1 MIKRI
6 VKVSERRV
14 VFELPADYIGH
25 EVEMLAFR
33 IDETEPA
40 GAIPTMKQDLLV
52 FAGMLRDSPNFN
64 GDLVD
69 WQREQRNE
77 CHRRQP

>member
-1 MIKRI
+1 MIKQV

-14 VFELPADYIGH
+14 VFEMPDDYIGH

-33 IDETEPA
+33 IDETEAGGATPA
-40 GAIPTMKQDLLV
+40 GKQDLLA
-52 FAGMLRDSPNFN
+52 FAGILRESPNFN

-77 CHRRQP
+77 WR

>member
-1 MIKRI
+1 MIKQV

-33 IDETEPA
+33 IDETDTG
-40 GAIPTMKQDLLV
+40 GAIPTEKQDLLA

-69 WQREQRNE
+69 WQKEQRNE
-77 CHRRQP
+77 WR

>member
-1 MIKRI
+1 MFKQV
-6 VKVSERRV
+6 VKVADRRV
-14 VFELPADYIGH
+14 VFELPADFIGH

-33 IDETEPA
+33 LDETYTE
-40 GAIPTMKQDLLV
+40 GAIPTKKEDLLA

-69 WQREQRNE
+69 WQKEQRDE
-77 CHRRQP
+77 CQRRLP